1 LSERLSNLKKS
12 NEEII
17 KIEVRDQT
25 EDMVEVE
32 NHNSINKIDRK
43 FNAMEES
50 EKKFKKAFPTEQECI
65 AEENVSLKYIL
76 KTNYRRYRSCWGRLT
91 KKDLDYG

>member
-1 LSERLSNLKKS
+1 MIWFEKKKNSLILSERLSKLKKS

-17 KIEVRDQT
+17 KTEVRDQT

-43 FNAMEES
+43 FNAMKEWD
-50 EKKFKKAFPTEQECI
+50 KKFKKAFPTKQECI
-65 AEENVSLKYIL
+65 AEENVSLK
-76 KTNYRRYRSCWGRLT
+76 
-91 KKDLDYG
+91 